1 MDERTASAR
10 DLRLTI
16 GRISRRLRQLY
27 ATRSSEDDVTFME
40 LAVLSRLERHGP
52 MTPGALATNERV
64 TAQAIAPVVTS
75 LEQRALITRSPDP
88 EDGRRV
94 IATLTDAGLRL
105 LESREQAIMS
115 QFVRS
120 LDRVFDDRERQQV
133 LAVVPLLERL
143 ANDL

>member
-1 MDERTASAR
+1 MDETAR
-10 DLRLTI
+10 DLRLAI

-27 ATRSSEDDVTFME
+27 AIRSGDADITFME

-52 MTPGALATNERV
+52 LTPGALAADERV

-88 EDGRRV
+88 EDRRRV
-94 IATLTDAGLRL
+94 IAALTDAGRRL

-115 QFVRS
+115 RFERS
-120 LDRVFDDRERQQV
+120 LDRVLDDRERQQV
-133 LAVVPLLERL
+133 RAVVPLLERL
-143 ANDL
+143 ADDL

>member
-27 ATRSSEDDVTFME
+27 ATRSGEDDVTFME

-94 IATLTDAGLRL
+94 IATLTDAGRRL

-143 ANDL
+143 ADDL

>member
-1 MDERTASAR
+1 MDETVR

-27 ATRSSEDDVTFME
+27 AARSGEDDVTFME

-52 MTPGALATNERV
+52 MTPGALAADERV

-88 EDGRRV
+88 DDGRRV
-94 IATLTDAGLRL
+94 IAALTGAGRRL
-105 LESREQAIMS
+105 LESREQSIMS
-115 QFVRS
+115 QFARS
-120 LDRVFDDRERQQV
+120 MDRVLDDRERRQV

-143 ANDL
+143 ADDL

>member
-1 MDERTASAR
+1 MDETAR
-10 DLRLTI
+10 DLRLAI

-27 ATRSSEDDVTFME
+27 ATRSSEHDVTFME
-40 LAVLSRLERHGP
+40 LAVLSRLERYGP
-52 MTPGALATNERV
+52 MTPGALATDERV

-88 EDGRRV
+88 DDGRRV
-94 IATLTDAGLRL
+94 IAALTDAGRGL

-115 QFVRS
+115 QFARS
-120 LDRVFDDRERQQV
+120 LDRALDDRERQQI

-143 ANDL
+143 ADDL

>member
-1 MDERTASAR
+1 
-10 DLRLTI
+10 
-16 GRISRRLRQLY
+16 
-27 ATRSSEDDVTFME
+27 ME

-52 MTPGALATNERV
+52 MTPGALATDERV
-64 TAQAIAPVVTS
+64 TAQAVAPVVTS

-94 IATLTDAGLRL
+94 IAALTDAGRRL

-115 QFVRS
+115 QFARS
-120 LDRVFDDRERQQV
+120 LDRVFDDGERQQV

-143 ANDL
+143 ADDL